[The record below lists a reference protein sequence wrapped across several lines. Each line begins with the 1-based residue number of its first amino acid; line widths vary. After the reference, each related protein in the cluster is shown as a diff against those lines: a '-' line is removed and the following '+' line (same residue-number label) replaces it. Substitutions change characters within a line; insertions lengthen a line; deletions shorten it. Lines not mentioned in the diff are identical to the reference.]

1 MLAKGIIPNDPLR
14 MTGNDNAAYVLGEL
28 AMVTATLAA
37 ELHRQ
42 GLLAEAATKMI
53 AGSLDR
59 MAARIETH
67 DPLDPDELTQIAA
80 GLHSVALLL
89 RQHKP

>member
-1 MLAKGIIPNDPLR
+1 MTDP
-14 MTGNDNAAYVLGEL
+14 DAAAFVLGEL
-28 AMVTATLAA
+28 AMITATLAG

-42 GLLAEAATKMI
+42 QLLGEAAATMI
-53 AGSLDR
+53 ANSLDR

-80 GLHSVALLL
+80 GLHSVALVL
-89 RQHKP
+89 RRRTPESP